1 MAKFVE
7 NSPVASDFMETAR
20 SFGNYDL
27 ALSLADLL
35 DNSISAGAS
44 KINISVLFD
53 GAHSVLK
60 ILDNGKG
67 MSPRELHEAMRMASQ
82 NPKIERSENDLGR
95 FGLGLKTASFAQASC
110 LTVCSRKNGIL
121 SGAEW
126 DLENIENWK
135 MKVFDELEVEQK
147 IDPFKTSDTFTLVI
161 WSNLNRLLEN
171 FSVCEED
178 FNQLIVDACDQL
190 SLIYHRYLNGGVP
203 VQKEK
208 LQISINGRF
217 LEPQDPFLTNHPAT
231 QKLHQEEE
239 KIGAS
244 SIKITPYILP
254 HFSKLR
260 GGDSER
266 LAGKEGYLRNQGFY
280 VYRNYRLIIKGTW
293 FKIIPHG
300 ELTKLARVMVDIP
313 NSLDEEW
320 KITVDKSEAQIP
332 VMVRKRL
339 KQLTEK
345 ISSGSNKVYTKK
357 GVRLNKTEVV
367 SIWNEVRKKGVTRFK
382 INRDHPFI
390 EVLLK
395 DSRGV
400 DRAKL
405 YNVISLIEDGLPV
418 NDIHRALSDNPKR
431 VQQQFTE
438 IDPIV
443 ELARS
448 FITDEKARGANI
460 SEIKEQ
466 LYKVY
471 PFNQFYEGLLDVF
484 RTEGLLIDR

>member
-1 MAKFVE
+1 LAQFVE
-7 NSPVASDFMETAR
+7 NAPVASDFMETAR

-53 GAHSVLK
+53 GAFSSLK
-60 ILDNGKG
+60 ILDNGEG
-67 MSPRELHEAMRMASQ
+67 MWPQELQEAMRMASQ
-82 NPKIERSENDLGR
+82 NPKNVRSKNDLGR

-110 LTVCSRKNGIL
+110 LTVCTRKGGVL

-126 DLENIENWK
+126 DLDDIENWK
-135 MKVFDELEVEQK
+135 MKIFDEFEISQK
-147 IDPFKTSDTFTLVI
+147 INALNTSDTFTLVI
-161 WSNLNRLLEN
+161 WSKLSRLLEN
-171 FSVCEED
+171 FSVSED
-178 FNQLIVDACDQL
+178 EFYQLIVDACDQL
-190 SLIYHRYLNGGVP
+190 SLIYHRYLSGEVP
-203 VQKEK
+203 FLTEK
-208 LQISINGRF
+208 LEITINGRL

-239 KIGAS
+239 KIGSS

-260 GGDSER
+260 GDDSER

-313 NSLDEEW
+313 NSIDEEW

-332 VMVRKRL
+332 AMVRKRL

-345 ISSGSNKVYTKK
+345 ISQGSNKVYTKK

-367 SIWNEVRKKGVTRFK
+367 SIWNEVRQKGSTRFK
-382 INRDHPFI
+382 LNRSHPFI
-390 EVLLK
+390 QALLNEK
-395 DSRGV
+395 FDF
-400 DRAKL
+400 DRSKL
-405 YNVISLIEDGLPV
+405 NNVISLIEDGLPI
-418 NDIHRALSDNPKR
+418 NDIHRALSDNPEK

-438 IDPIV
+438 IEPIV
-443 ELARS
+443 ELARI
-448 FITDEKARGANI
+448 FINDEKARGANTD
-460 SEIKEQ
+460 EIKMQ
-466 LYKVY
+466 LLKVY

-484 RTEGLLIDR
+484 EREELLID

>member
-1 MAKFVE
+1 M
-7 NSPVASDFMETAR
+7 
-20 SFGNYDL
+20 
-27 ALSLADLL
+27 L

-239 KIGAS
+239 KIGA
-244 SIKITPYILP
+244 
-254 HFSKLR
+254 
-260 GGDSER
+260 
-266 LAGKEGYLRNQGFY
+266 Q
-280 VYRNYRLIIKGTW
+280 KGLVQ
-293 FKIIPHG
+293 
-300 ELTKLARVMVDIP
+300 E
-313 NSLDEEW
+313 
-320 KITVDKSEAQIP
+320 
-332 VMVRKRL
+332 
-339 KQLTEK
+339 
-345 ISSGSNKVYTKK
+345 
-357 GVRLNKTEVV
+357 
-367 SIWNEVRKKGVTRFK
+367 
-382 INRDHPFI
+382 
-390 EVLLK
+390 LK
-395 DSRGV
+395 D
-400 DRAKL
+400 L
-405 YNVISLIEDGLPV
+405 
-418 NDIHRALSDNPKR
+418 
-431 VQQQFTE
+431 
-438 IDPIV
+438 
-443 ELARS
+443 
-448 FITDEKARGANI
+448 
-460 SEIKEQ
+460 
-466 LYKVY
+466 
-471 PFNQFYEGLLDVF
+471 
-484 RTEGLLIDR
+484 